1 MIKLL
6 FVIVFQK
13 KLLIKDRMNIIKVL
27 IVVINIESTLFS
39 LEEYDAKMEVNP
51 ENIDDTKAYIIHM
64 LFTII
69 IMMLFLKKML
79 KSVIICFSFEKGNNY
94 VWRKNYFRKC

>member
-1 MIKLL
+1 MCFTPLGFLL
-6 FVIVFQK
+6 
-13 KLLIKDRMNIIKVL
+13 NIIKVL

-79 KSVIICFSFEKGNNY
+79 KSVIICLSFEKGNNY
-94 VWRKNYFRKC
+94 VWRKYYFRKC

>member
-1 MIKLL
+1 MAINK
-6 FVIVFQK
+6 
-13 KLLIKDRMNIIKVL
+13 LIKNY
-27 IVVINIESTLFS
+27 STLFS